1 MEDRGRLLYEEE
13 FSEKRTQAEI
23 NANHIGMFVAFL
35 FVILTW
41 TLYGYMIWRGT
52 RLLWVILGFI
62 MALILSGIF
71 LFIMDRLV
79 AMEFTQNLPI
89 KIYEKGILMPTT
101 PMDRIVGR
109 KRPFIHD
116 NDLES
121 VRLVRA
127 HKPYKRDMLIAT
139 TKQRKVYVKR
149 YDRYSDVP
157 DDILEA
163 VQISAPQ
170 AKIIVSE

>member
-35 FVILTW
+35 LIILTW
-41 TLYGYMIWRGT
+41 TLYGYMVWKGT
-52 RLLWVILGFI
+52 RIAWIIFGFI
-62 MALILSGIF
+62 VAFILSWI
-71 LFIMDRLV
+71 LIFIMDRLV

-101 PMDRIVGR
+101 PMDRWVGR

-116 NDLES
+116 NDIES
-121 VRLVRA
+121 VKLVRA
-127 HKPYKRDMLIAT
+127 HKPYKKDILIAT
-139 TKQRKVYVKR
+139 TKQKKVYIKR
-149 YDRYSDVP
+149 YDRYSDAP
-157 DDILEA
+157 DDILEN

-170 AKIIVSE
+170 AKISISE